1 MNKGFASIIFIL
13 LMFLFIILQSFYLLI
28 NKTHLLALTNL
39 KRRQKS
45 TQIFKEHYNKL
56 NNILNNQ
63 AMLSS
68 NNPNIITNWGER
80 HIITPC
86 HFDGKNWLIQFED
99 TYVQ

>member
-28 NKTHLLALTNL
+28 NKTEILALTNL

-56 NNILNNQ
+56 NNIINNQ
-63 AMLSS
+63 AMQSS

-80 HIITPC
+80 YIITPC
-86 HFDGKNWLIQFED
+86 YYDGQNWLIQYED